1 MEQNTKKEERE
12 RENQRKVD
20 ALIRFLGVIFGKED
34 YMSEVDA
41 KECLYYV
48 KYIKSCIDA
57 CLNAQSICQIPIL
70 ECTIWA
76 RHDGK
81 TEVTI
86 NPNKNP
92 EIRDSWFLSE
102 LTHRLM
108 EAINKW
114 DKKDIGQKQSKVID
128 MMSQLGWVRDIGTAG

>member
-48 KYIKSCIDA
+48 KYIKSCIEA
-57 CLNAQSICQIPIL
+57 CLDAQEIGQIPIL

-86 NPNKNP
+86 NPSKNP

-102 LTHRLM
+102 LTQRLM
-108 EAINKW
+108 DAINAW
-114 DKKDIGQKQSKVID
+114 DSKDLGVKQGEVID
-128 MMSQLGWVRDIGTAG
+128 MMSKLGWVRDIGTAG